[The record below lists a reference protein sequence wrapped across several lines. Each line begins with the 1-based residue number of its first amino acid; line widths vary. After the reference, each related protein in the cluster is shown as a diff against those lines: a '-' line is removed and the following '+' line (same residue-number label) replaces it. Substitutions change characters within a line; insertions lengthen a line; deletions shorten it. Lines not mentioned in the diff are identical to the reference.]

1 MISVVLE
8 RYKKIRNFNHL
19 QFKTT
24 FKMAYLHC
32 ITLLVVI
39 VSVSANTVGTCLSTY
54 HFDSII
60 RELTIKINSIMSH
73 CNNEYKSSQLLHS
86 CEEIKK
92 KCPDYFLDYYM
103 LVDSHGHVHQAYCH
117 METLCNSTGGCLIH

>member
-32 ITLLVVI
+32 ITLLVII
-39 VSVSANTVGTCLSTY
+39 VSVSVSTAGTCLSTY

-60 RELTIKINSIMSH
+60 RELTIKLTLLCPMATMSINLF
-73 CNNEYKSSQLLHS
+73 N
-86 CEEIKK
+86 
-92 KCPDYFLDYYM
+92 YFIYVRRLTRNVQTV
-103 LVDSHGHVHQAYCH
+103 LQTITC
-117 METLCNSTGGCLIH
+117 